1 MQRLKIEI
9 LKNRWQVSIKNS
21 DDGSGTCRTIIAIDN
36 AIVYFSEP
44 YKWEHPSADEMNFK
58 IEIGDNDELVKGEI
72 RNIKII
78 CFE

>member
-9 LKNRWQVSIKNS
+9 LKNRWQVTIKNS
-21 DDGSGTCRTIIAIDN
+21 VEGSGTCRTIIAIDN